1 MCQGEYKMKKVC
13 VITGGGSGM
22 GLATA
27 KILGKENYII
37 IVGRTRKKL
46 ENALLE
52 LKAEGI
58 EAESFAC
65 DISDCASVDRLAE
78 QAKKIGTI
86 SSVIHAA
93 GMSPHM
99 GEARTIM
106 EANAIGTINMNEAF
120 YNVMEEGFC
129 IIDVSS
135 MSAYLTPKLI
145 MPEKSYK
152 YSRIDKEVFM
162 KKMMAR
168 VNLFPKKVR
177 AGVAYGIS
185 KHFVIWYA
193 KTDAA
198 KFGQKGIRIISVSPG
213 SFETPLGELEKD
225 EVGNLLKYC
234 AIKRLGK
241 VEEIA
246 SLFAFCV
253 SDKTGYLTGV
263 DILCDGGCVAS
274 GCNPL
279 KM

>member
-1 MCQGEYKMKKVC
+1 MKKVC
-13 VITGGGSGM
+13 IITGGGSGM

-37 IVGRTRKKL
+37 IVGRSLKKL
-46 ENALLE
+46 ETALEE
-52 LKAEGI
+52 LKNEGI

-65 DISDCASVDRLAE
+65 DISDRVSVELLASH
-78 QAKKIGTI
+78 AKEMGII

-99 GEARTIM
+99 GEARKIM
-106 EANAIGTINMNEAF
+106 EANALGTININEVF
-120 YNVMEEGFC
+120 YNVMEEGSC

-145 MPEKSYK
+145 MPEGSYK
-152 YSRIDKEVFM
+152 YSRINTETFM

-168 VNLFPKKVR
+168 VNLFPKKLR
-177 AGVAYGIS
+177 SSIAYGIS

-198 KFGQKGIRIISVSPG
+198 KFGQKGIRVISITPG
-213 SFETPLGELEKD
+213 NFDTPMGELEKD
-225 EVGNLLKYC
+225 EASNYIKHC
-234 AIKRLGK
+234 AIKRFGN

-246 SLFAFCV
+246 NLFTFCA
-253 SDKTGYLTGV
+253 SDKCSYLTGV

-279 KM
+279 RMK

>member
-1 MCQGEYKMKKVC
+1 MKKVC

-37 IVGRTRKKL
+37 IVGRSVIKL
-46 ENALLE
+46 ESALAE
-52 LKAEGI
+52 LRGEGI

-65 DISDCASVDRLAE
+65 DISDRASVDKLARH
-78 QAKKIGTI
+78 AKETGTI

-106 EANAIGTINMNEAF
+106 EANALGTININEAF
-120 YNVMEEGFC
+120 YDVMEEGSC

-135 MSAYLTPKLI
+135 MSAYLTPKII
-145 MPEKSYK
+145 MPSGSYK
-152 YSRIDKEVFM
+152 YSRFDKELFM

-185 KHFVIWYA
+185 KDFVIWYA

-198 KFGQKGIRIISVSPG
+198 KFGQKGIRVISITPG
-213 SFETPLGELEKD
+213 NFETPMGELEK
-225 EVGNLLKYC
+225 EEASYYTNHC
-234 AIKRLGK
+234 AIKRFGY

-246 SLFAFCV
+246 NLFAFCA
-253 SDKTGYLTGV
+253 SDKCGYLTGV
-263 DILCDGGCVAS
+263 DIICDGGCVAS
-274 GCNPL
+274 GCSPL
-279 KM
+279 KMK

>member
-1 MCQGEYKMKKVC
+1 MKKVC

-27 KILGKENYII
+27 KILGKENYVI
-37 IVGRTRKKL
+37 IVGRTIKKL
-46 ENALLE
+46 EAALKELE
-52 LKAEGI
+52 AEGI

-65 DISDCASVDRLAE
+65 DISNRASVDKLAAR
-78 QAKKIGTI
+78 AKEIGTI

-99 GEARTIM
+99 GDARTIM
-106 EANAIGTINMNEAF
+106 EANALGTINMNEAF
-120 YNVMEEGFC
+120 YEVMDEGSC

-135 MSAYLTPKLI
+135 MSAYLTPKFI
-145 MPEKSYK
+145 MPTKKYK
-152 YSRIDKEVFM
+152 YSRIDKEIFI

-168 VNLFPKKVR
+168 VNLFPKKFR
-177 AGVAYGIS
+177 SGVAYGIS
-185 KHFVIWYA
+185 KNFVIWYA

-198 KFGQKGIRIISVSPG
+198 KFGQKGIRVLSISPG
-213 SFETPLGELEKD
+213 SIQTPMGELEKD
-225 EVGNLLKYC
+225 EVENLIKYC
-234 AIKRLGK
+234 AIKRLGH

-246 SLFAFCV
+246 NLMAFCA
-253 SDKTGYLTGV
+253 SNKAGYLTGV

-279 KM
+279 KKEK

>member
-1 MCQGEYKMKKVC
+1 MRKVC

-27 KILGKENYII
+27 KIMGKDNYII
-37 IVGRTRKKL
+37 IVGRTIKKL
-46 ENALLE
+46 EKALKE
-52 LKAEGI
+52 LRSQGI

-65 DISDCASVDRLAE
+65 DISDRSSVDKLASY
-78 QAKKIGTI
+78 ARTVGTI

-93 GMSPHM
+93 GMSPNM
-99 GEARTIM
+99 GEAIKIM
-106 EANAIGTINMNEAF
+106 EANALGTINMNEAF
-120 YNVMEEGFC
+120 YKVMEEGSC

-145 MPEKSYK
+145 MPERSYK
-152 YSRIDKEVFM
+152 YSRIDKDVFM
-162 KKMMAR
+162 KRMMAR
-168 VNLFPKKVR
+168 VNIFPKKLR
-177 AGVAYGIS
+177 SSVAYGIS

-198 KFGQKGIRIISVSPG
+198 KFGEKGIRVISITPG
-213 SFETPLGELEKD
+213 NFETPMGNLEKD
-225 EVGNLLKYC
+225 SASEYTKYC
-234 AIKRLGK
+234 AIKRFGY

-246 SLFAFCV
+246 NLFAFCA
-253 SDKTGYLTGV
+253 SDKCGYLTGV

-279 KM
+279 KMK